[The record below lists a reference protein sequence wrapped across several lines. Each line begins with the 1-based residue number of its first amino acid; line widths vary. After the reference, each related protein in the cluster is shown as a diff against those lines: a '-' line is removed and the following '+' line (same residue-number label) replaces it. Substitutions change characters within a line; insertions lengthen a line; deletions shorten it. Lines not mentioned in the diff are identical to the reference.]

1 MTVKRT
7 ENLGSFRAVSD
18 NGHEYVVIEYQ
29 DVLNAGT
36 FDDPNAELPGLR
48 SFRTVDGRAVNF
60 RGGNSFEI
68 VDVSPIHIER
78 VS

>member
-1 MTVKRT
+1 MTVKRIKS
-7 ENLGSFRAVSD
+7 LGRFRAVS
-18 NGHEYVVIEYQ
+18 NSGNEYEVIEYQ
-29 DVLNAGT
+29 DVIDAGT
-36 FDDPNAELPGLR
+36 LADPNAELPGLR
-48 SFRTVDGRAVNF
+48 SFRTADGRAVNF